1 MPPLL
6 AGVFWTLVFVVVE
19 AIQFVYF
26 GGLFQE
32 ISSFTFG
39 FFVFGIIAILFISGS
54 AITASGQLRIALNNP
69 KLLFRLNLYAT
80 LAWASYLTSV
90 QLLEP
95 AVVYTIAAGAMPVAA
110 YLADRLGANEGQ
122 QPINAI
128 EALGLLLLI
137 AAIIYLVGVTL
148 SGNSGFVRGGS
159 LTALAGVLLAIADG
173 VFFTLMLICSQRLD
187 TKGVG
192 PGTVFGLRFPL
203 YVVTAGGLS
212 LYGLD
217 AKTALPADTVLFIVL
232 LGLLLTVP
240 HLYALQRAVGN
251 ISTAAISA
259 LTTLGPFIIFLLQ
272 IFEDRVEY
280 SNATLVG
287 LVIYC
292 VGSLISVAGTLRCS
306 K

>member
-1 MPPLL
+1 MHPLL

-26 GGLFQE
+26 GGLFQQ
-32 ISSFTFG
+32 ISAFTFG
-39 FFVFGIIAILFISGS
+39 FFVFGIITILFVGIS
-54 AITASGQLRIALNNP
+54 AITASGQIRIAISNP
-69 KLLFRLNLYAT
+69 KLLFWLNFYAT

-95 AVVYTIAAGAMPVAA
+95 AVVYTISAGAMPVAA
-110 YLADRLGANEGQ
+110 YLARRFSAHEGQ
-122 QPINAI
+122 SSVNPL
-128 EALGLLLLI
+128 EPFGLLLLI
-137 AAIIYLVGVTL
+137 AAIIYLTGVTL

-173 VFFTLMLICSQRLD
+173 VFFTLMLICSQKLD

-192 PGTVFGLRFPL
+192 PATVFGLRFPL
-203 YVVTAGGLS
+203 YVVAAGGLS

-217 AKTALPADTVLFIVL
+217 AKTALPTDTILIIIL

-240 HLYALQRAVGN
+240 HLYALQRAVGK

-259 LTTLGPFIIFLLQ
+259 LTTLGPFIIFILQ
-272 IFEDRVEY
+272 IFEGRVEY

-292 VGSLISVAGTLRCS
+292 VGSLVSVVGALRSS

>member
-1 MPPLL
+1 MHPL
-6 AGVFWTLVFVVVE
+6 AVGVLWTLVFVVVE

-39 FFVFGIIAILFISGS
+39 FVVFGIIAILFIGGS
-54 AITASGQLRIALNNP
+54 AIKTPGQLRIALSNP
-69 KLLFRLNLYAT
+69 NLLFRLNLYAT

-95 AVVYTIAAGAMPVAA
+95 AVVYTISAGTMPITA
-110 YLADRLGANEGQ
+110 YLAYRLGAPEGQ
-122 QPINAI
+122 
-128 EALGLLLLI
+128 ALRNSAELIGLLLLI
-137 AAIIYLVGVTL
+137 AATLFLTVVTV
-148 SGNSGFVRGGS
+148 SGYSGFVRGGR
-159 LTALAGVLLAIADG
+159 LTGLVGVLLAISDG
-173 VFFTLMLICSQRLD
+173 VFFTLMLIYSQRLD

-217 AKTALPADTVLFIVL
+217 AKSALPPDTIIIIVL

-240 HLYALQRAVGN
+240 HLYALQRAVGK
-251 ISTAAISA
+251 ISTASISA
-259 LTTLGPFIIFLLQ
+259 ITTLGPFIIFSLQ
-272 IFEDRVEY
+272 IFEGRVEY
-280 SNATLVG
+280 SDATLAG

-292 VGSLISVAGTLRCS
+292 VGSFVSVLAVMRTS
-306 K
+306 